1 MSIELQTISFRNF
14 MSFGNDTTEISLAT
28 KGTTHIMGKNLD
40 KGGSSGSGKTSIIN
54 AICYALYDKTPSNI
68 GKERLINTT
77 NNSKNTLM
85 EVVLEFTKDEV
96 DVYKIRRTRG
106 ETSSITIFKNDK
118 DVTPDSVVNTN
129 RFIEELV
136 GISYELFN
144 RVVLF
149 SGNARPFL
157 DLPVHEQRQLIEEL
171 LKITMLSTKALVLKD
186 DIKVCEKD
194 IEISAIQIKQQEAQN
209 ELHRKHVKESEVRL
223 TKWEEQ
229 QSKSILALKN
239 QLATIANIDWEDEE
253 KNHGLATSLRE
264 SIRQL
269 VLEINPR
276 VSEKSQLEKEISKL
290 RKELGH
296 LEDDKCPYCL
306 QKYADAASKRTQI
319 ANNISTYTSTLG
331 ILAGEIVTFE
341 TEMKQLKNDLSLI
354 EGMLKHGDLS
364 AALKLRSNVESVK
377 SNLERLE
384 NEVNPHIEAYES
396 LLAEKEIKIDYDK
409 LNELN
414 KTLEHQ
420 KFLLKLLTDKNSF
433 IRKRIISKTIPFLNK
448 RISHYVGE
456 LGLPHS
462 VSFLPDM
469 SCEISEFGRGL
480 DHGNLSA
487 GEQKRLNLSLSLAF
501 RDVLTHLHSPINTM
515 FTDEIDGGS
524 LGNEE
529 MDLVIRLLKH
539 KAWDE
544 ETCIF
549 FISHRPEFEGRCDH
563 AILVTKEN
571 GFSSVLIDP
580 ELNEPESVV

>member
-14 MSFGNDTTEISLAT
+14 MSFGNDTTEISLST

-85 EVVLEFTKDEV
+85 EVILEFKKDNTDE
-96 DVYKIRRTRG
+96 YKIRRTRG
-106 ETSSITIFKNDK
+106 ETSSITILKNDK

-129 RFIEELV
+129 RFIEDLV

-171 LKITMLSTKALVLKD
+171 LKITMLSTKAIVLKD
-186 DIKVCEKD
+186 DIKTCEKD
-194 IEISAIQIKQQEAQN
+194 IEISKIQIKQQEAQN
-209 ELHRKHVKESEVRL
+209 ELHQKHIKESETRL
-223 TKWEEQ
+223 TRWEEQ
-229 QSKSILALKN
+229 HLKDIDIIKN
-239 QLATIANIDWEDEE
+239 QLATISNINWEDEE
-253 KNHGLATSLRE
+253 KNHEIANELRE
-264 SIRQL
+264 KISKL

-276 VSEKSQLEKEISKL
+276 VSEKSQLEKEISRLK
-290 RKELGH
+290 KELTH
-296 LEDDKCPYCL
+296 LKDDKCPYCL
-306 QKYADAASKRTQI
+306 QNFADASTKIELTSDDLEATSVALK
-319 ANNISTYTSTLG
+319 ISSNEITSL
-331 ILAGEIVTFE
+331 E
-341 TEMKQLKNDLSLI
+341 TEMKQFKSDLSLI
-354 EGMLKHGDLS
+354 EKLLKHDDLS
-364 AALKLRSNVESVK
+364 AALKLKSNVENL
-377 SNLERLE
+377 SNNLQRLE
-384 NEVNPHIEAYES
+384 SELNPHIEAYES
-396 LLAEKEIKIDYDK
+396 LLSEKEIKIDYDK

-549 FISHRPEFEGRCDH
+549 FISHRPEFDGRCDH
-563 AILVTKEN
+563 TILVTKES
-571 GFSSVLIDP
+571 GFSSVLFDP
-580 ELNEPESVV
+580 ELNEQESLV

>member
-14 MSFGNDTTEISLAT
+14 MSFGNDTTEISLNIQ
-28 KGTTHIMGKNLD
+28 GTTHIMGKNLD

-68 GKERLINTT
+68 GKERLINST
-77 NNSKNTLM
+77 NVAKNTLM
-85 EVVLEFTKDEV
+85 EVILQFKKD
-96 DVYKIRRTRG
+96 DNDIYKIKRTRG
-106 ETSSITIFKNDK
+106 ETSSITVYKNDK
-118 DVTPDSVVNTN
+118 DITPDSVVNTN
-129 RFIEELV
+129 RLIEELV

-171 LKITMLSTKALVLKD
+171 LKITMLSTKAVVLKD
-186 DIKVCEKD
+186 DIKTCEKD
-194 IEISAIQIKQQEAQN
+194 IEINKIQIKQQEAQN
-209 ELHRKHVKESEVRL
+209 ELHQKHVKESEIRL
-223 TKWEEQ
+223 TRWEEQ
-229 QSKSILALKN
+229 HAKDIVNIEN
-239 QLATIANIDWEDEE
+239 QLSTIANVNWEDEE
-253 KNHGLATSLRE
+253 ENHS
-264 SIRQL
+264 
-269 VLEINPR
+269 V
-276 VSEKSQLEKEISKL
+276 ISKL
-290 RKELGH
+290 RDEIKTLASIINPQVNKKSDFIRDINKLNKEKEH
-296 LEDDKCPYCL
+296 LASDKCPYCL
-306 QKYADAASKRTQI
+306 QKYADAGKKLSDTEAQILSKQQDLNKLNSELQI
-319 ANNISTYTSTLG
+319 NEKNLKTIKEELKLVEGIVKHPDIST
-331 ILAGEIVTFE
+331 
-341 TEMKQLKNDLSLI
+341 
-354 EGMLKHGDLS
+354 
-364 AALKLRSNVESVK
+364 ALKIRSNVE
-377 SNLERLE
+377 NLNNNLLRLQSE
-384 NEVNPHIEAYES
+384 QNPHIEAYES

-515 FTDEIDGGS
+515 FCDETDGGS
-524 LGNEE
+524 LSGE
-529 MDLVIRLLKH
+529 DIDRLIRLLKH
-539 KAWDE
+539 IAWDGKICLY
-544 ETCIF
+544 T
-549 FISHRPEFEGRCDH
+549 ISHRPEFEGRCDH
-563 AILVTKEN
+563 ELYVQKEN
-571 GFSSVLIDP
+571 GFSSIVT
-580 ELNEPESVV
+580 NETFNEE